1 MMSTARWLRTGSVG
15 LLLVVLLA
23 TAAGAAAPAG
33 GSVSASDAGTVDIG
47 VDAPETVSTDQS
59 ATATVTASGA
69 TGGVDVF
76 ELTLAASGSEA
87 TLEDVS
93 VLTDGTAGPL
103 TDIQY
108 GPNDQTVTVR
118 VTTLDAT
125 YENASTISLF
135 DADVSNGENGTVDL
149 AVTGVS
155 TVQDTNLEPYTIGQT
170 GGAKI
175 EFTGDTQAPTDSI
188 NIPNKTIPAD
198 GGTITVSNQ
207 SAAAYL
213 QLDTSELPEGW
224 TVSDPQ
230 PIGFSFTQKESAW
243 LYPVPETVSLN
254 ITPTNDSTGQSG
266 VITATV
272 DDSENQDTFTVTAG
286 EGEVDDGPPAS
297 TPVPEDVASPAV
309 VNAVVTAGSDDE
321 LGTLDILDGYAA
333 YLDTGEVNGVTI
345 DSSLTLLDLYSWR
358 IENPGVE
365 VGPVDPDGGTDDPN
379 DTIGGPDGGNET
391 DDELPDGNET
401 DDGSNETDDDAP
413 DDPDA
418 DEPTA
423 ASPLTIEQTL
433 GAADADNSINA
444 IAVAHGLTNGSAP
457 VNLSEMKW
465 TVTTPDGTTTLD
477 YDDVQ
482 AQSAVGTSE
491 PPLLESSG
499 DVIQISFGLE
509 LNGLP
514 PLEAG
519 EDVTIEVNPSA
530 LDDDGGT
537 PTESVSV
544 TGTTPS
550 SIQSGESYVL

>member
-1 MMSTARWLRTGSVG
+1 MSTARWPRTVGVG

-33 GSVSASDAGTVDIG
+33 GSVSASDAGSIDIG
-47 VDAPETVSTDQS
+47 VDAPETVPTDQS

-155 TVQDTNLEPYTIGQT
+155 TVQDASLEPYTIGQT
-170 GGAKI
+170 SGTQI

-188 NIPNKTIPAD
+188 DIPNKTLPAD

-207 SAAAYL
+207 SADAYL

-230 PIGFSFTQKESAW
+230 PIGFAFTQNESTW
-243 LYPVPETVSLN
+243 LYPVPGTVSLN
-254 ITPTNDSTGQSG
+254 ITPANESVAQSG
-266 VITATV
+266 TITATV
-272 DDSENQDTFTVTAG
+272 DDIENQDTFTVTIG
-286 EGEVDDGPPAS
+286 DGGSDDGPPAS
-297 TPVPEDVASPAV
+297 TPVPEDVAQPAV
-309 VNAVVTAGSDDE
+309 VNAVITAGPDSE
-321 LGTLDILDGYAA
+321 LDTLDILDGYAD
-333 YLDTGEVNGVTI
+333 YLETGAVNGTEVETG
-345 DSSLTLLDLYSWR
+345 LTLLDLYSWR
-358 IENPGVE
+358 LDNPGVE
-365 VGPVDPDGGTDDPN
+365 VGPVDPDGGTDEEPD
-379 DTIGGPDGGNET
+379 DIIGGPDDGNET

-401 DDGSNETDDDAP
+401 DDGGNETDDDAP

-457 VNLSEMKW
+457 VNLSEMTW

-482 AQSAVGTSE
+482 AQSAAGTSE

-499 DVIQISFGLE
+499 DVIQVSFGLE

-519 EDVTIEVNPSA
+519 EDVTIEANPPA